1 MKIKGLY
8 APRFTQ
14 NRMVVEM
21 VDGSVKFTKCDFT
34 TDFTK
39 NILNNCMIDPEVSC
53 NPIPEHL
60 WRFWGCEL

>member
-14 NRMVVEM
+14 NRT
-21 VDGSVKFTKCDFT
+21 VDRSVKFTKC
-34 TDFTK
+34 DFTK

>member
-14 NRMVVEM
+14 NRMV
-21 VDGSVKFTKCDFT
+21 DGSVKFTKCDFT
-34 TDFTK
+34 K
-39 NILNNCMIDPEVSC
+39 NILNNRMIPQGQSC
-53 NPIPEHL
+53 DPIPEHL